1 MWETSQG
8 YGETGGETEW
18 EYICKQTVTAFL
30 AGIDT
35 PLKGWR
41 KGICPDV
48 DDLSVKT
55 KYR

>member
-35 PLKGWR
+35 PLKG
-41 KGICPDV
+41 
-48 DDLSVKT
+48 
-55 KYR
+55 